1 MVMKEKR
8 LRRKAKKLESKGL
21 LKINFNPSCISTLDE
36 LLRDIYAVG
45 RPTPNDYH
53 VREDLVRVFDEMV
66 KEVYGNSNES
76 PVVEVFGSFKMDMF
90 TVKSDLNL
98 SVNFSNES
106 VELPRDEK
114 IKALRKLAKK
124 LYRLKRHGHVL
135 GVNPIVTAKVPILK
149 VVDRGTGIECDIS
162 VENKDGI
169 LKSQFV
175 FIVSEI
181 DERFHIL
188 SSLMKAWAQAYGINS
203 SKDHTLNSLSLIL
216 LVAFHLQT
224 REPPILPPFSA
235 LLKDGTKP
243 ENVRVAVQDYLQY
256 GKENKESIAELF
268 VTLLSKLASVE
279 SLWPE
284 GLCVSSYEGSWIPK
298 TWNFKVG
305 YISVE
310 DFMDRS
316 ENVARAVGIKGTK
329 AIYKCILSSLH
340 HLSAFMEGRIQAP
353 KLKVLLFGAEPIPS
367 LGENIKNHK
376 RTLPFHDTASF
387 TAKRPRPAEGW
398 NSWEEA
404 NWPKEGCNSWGEADW
419 PTEDWNM
426 WGRAEQPKEGWN
438 PWREA
443 DQTYG
448 AMNSLPP
455 MIPPIHPEKHV
466 FDTPELGIGFQQGS
480 SWSWEPNGFPSS
492 NCAGV
497 QDPLGADWAWD
508 SPKAKGD
515 GKDWTPWIH

>member
-1 MVMKEKR
+1 M
-8 LRRKAKKLESKGL
+8 A
-21 LKINFNPSCISTLDE
+21 
-36 LLRDIYAVG
+36 
-45 RPTPNDYH
+45 
-53 VREDLVRVFDEMV
+53 
-66 KEVYGNSNES
+66 KEVYGTSNEV

-90 TVKSDLNL
+90 TIKSDLDL
-98 SVNFSNES
+98 SLNFSNES
-106 VELPRDEK
+106 VELSRDEK

-124 LYRLKRHGHVL
+124 LYRLERHGHVH
-135 GVNPIVTAKVPILK
+135 GVNPIMSAKVPVLK

-188 SSLMKAWAQAYGINS
+188 SSLMKAWARAYGINS
-203 SKDHTLNSLSLIL
+203 SKDHTLNSLSLIS

-235 LLKDGTKP
+235 ILKDGTKP
-243 ENVRVAVQDYLQY
+243 ENVRKAIQDYLQY

-305 YISVE
+305 HISVE

-316 ENVARAVGIKGTK
+316 ENVARAVGIKGVK
-329 AIYKCILSSLH
+329 AIYKCIHSSLH
-340 HLSAFMEGRIQAP
+340 YLSAFMEGRIQVP

-367 LGENIKNHK
+367 LDENIKNHK
-376 RTLPFHDTASF
+376 RTFPFHDTASSPPLDPF
-387 TAKRPRPAEGW
+387 IAKRPRLTEGW

-404 NWPKEGCNSWGEADW
+404 DWPKEGCNSWGEADW
-419 PTEDWNM
+419 PTEGWNV

-443 DQTYG
+443 DG

-455 MIPPIHPEKHV
+455 MTPPIHPQKHA
-466 FDTPELGIGFQQGS
+466 FDTPESGIGSQQGS
-480 SWSWEPNGFPSS
+480 TWSWEPNGS
-492 NCAGV
+492 
-497 QDPLGADWAWD
+497 DWAWG
-508 SPKAKGD
+508 SLGQR
-515 GKDWTPWIH
+515 